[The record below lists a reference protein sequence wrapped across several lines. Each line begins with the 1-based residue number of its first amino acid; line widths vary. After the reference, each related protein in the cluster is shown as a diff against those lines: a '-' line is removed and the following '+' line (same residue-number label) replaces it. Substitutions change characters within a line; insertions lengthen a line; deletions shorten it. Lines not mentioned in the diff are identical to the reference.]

1 MHQKSDDL
9 QTHRFLTIMPNVR
22 RSDVRFKGRF
32 IFLFKYANQTSTGNA
47 IGCIYLRLM
56 SCPAAR
62 ILFGYVES
70 K

>member
-1 MHQKSDDL
+1 
-9 QTHRFLTIMPNVR
+9 MPNVR
-22 RSDVRFKGRF
+22 RSDIRFKGRF

-47 IGCIYLRLM
+47 IACIYLRLM